1 MVVILSSAP
10 SQSDLISA
18 RRTALKP
25 RQNRWLLVDTYMLR
39 LLAKPLMVSLAVVMA
54 ALLLERLVRLFELLA
69 ERGGGAGMVFAMAAN
84 LIPHYLGLAL
94 PAAFCFSMLSV
105 ILRMCAEN
113 EMDALEGSGL
123 SIQRI
128 AVPFIGVGVVLALIS
143 VTLFGY
149 VQPYSRYAFSAIKHA
164 LINSPWDAQVIP
176 GTFIDTGNGL
186 RLSALEVGPEGRKLS
201 SVFVFQ
207 ITPDESGEKTV
218 ETAITAKTGELIAH
232 KEAGKLVLSL
242 KDGITMPTSDAGGT
256 TALAFGSLDISQGY
270 SADAPLFRPRGLS
283 EREMTLDEL
292 WNEAALPGP
301 EDRRARLKSEFHAR
315 LVRGLSLIFL
325 PLLAIP
331 MGLSAKRTPRWE
343 SIALTGVII
352 IAYHQSIQLLEGFG
366 DLQLINPGPA
376 LWGLGAGFGLFCSW
390 LFFFTKGQGQGM
402 PLRHVYKFFDYAA
415 GKIKGLIPKRFRAE
429 KTGQTL

>member
-1 MVVILSSAP
+1 M
-10 SQSDLISA
+10 
-18 RRTALKP
+18 LKP
-25 RQNRWLLVDTYMLR
+25 NQGHWLNVDTYMLR
-39 LLAKPLMVSLAVVMA
+39 LLAKPLMVSLAVVMS

-128 AVPFIGVGVVLALIS
+128 AVPYIGVGVILAMIS
-143 VTLFGY
+143 VALFGY

-176 GTFIDTGNGL
+176 GTFIDTGNGM
-186 RLSALEVGPEGRKLS
+186 RLSALEVGPEGRKLK

-207 ITPDESGEKTV
+207 VTPDENGEKTV
-218 ETAITAKTGELIAH
+218 ETAITARTGELIAH
-232 KEAGKLVLSL
+232 KEASKLVLSL
-242 KDGITMPTSDAGGT
+242 KDGITMPTTKDGST
-256 TALAFGSLDISQGY
+256 TALGFGSLDVSRDY
-270 SADAPLFRPRGLS
+270 SADAPIFRPRGLS

-292 WNEAALPGP
+292 WNEAAMPGP
-301 EDRRARLKSEFHAR
+301 ADRRARLKSEFHAR

-325 PLLAIP
+325 PMLAIP

-366 DLQLINPGPA
+366 DLQIIDPGPA
-376 LWGLGAGFGLFCSW
+376 LWGLGAAFGLFCSW
-390 LFFFTKGQGQGM
+390 LFFNTKGQGMGM
-402 PLRHVYKFFDYAA
+402 PLRNVFKLFDVVAR
-415 GKIKGLIPKRFRAE
+415 GIRTLIPKRFRADE
-429 KTGQTL
+429 AGPSR

>member
-1 MVVILSSAP
+1 MNN
-10 SQSDLISA
+10 QSDLISA

-25 RQNRWLLVDTYMLR
+25 RQGHWLMLDTYMLR

-105 ILRMCAEN
+105 ILRMCEEN

-128 AVPFIGVGVVLALIS
+128 AVPYLGVGVALALIS
-143 VTLFGY
+143 VALFGY

-176 GTFIDTGNGL
+176 GTFIDTGNGM
-186 RLSALEVGPEGRKLS
+186 RLSALEVGPEGRKLKN
-201 SVFVFQ
+201 VFVFQ
-207 ITPDESGEKTV
+207 VTPDESGEKTV

-232 KEAGKLVLSL
+232 KETGKLVLSL
-242 KDGITMPTSDAGGT
+242 KDGITMPTSEDGGT
-256 TALAFGSLDISQGY
+256 TALAFGSLDISRDY
-270 SADAPLFRPRGLS
+270 AANAPIFRPRGLS

-301 EDRRARLKSEFHAR
+301 ADRRARLKSEFHAR
-315 LVRGLSLIFL
+315 LVRGISLIFL
-325 PLLAIP
+325 PLLAVP

-366 DLQLINPGPA
+366 DLQIIDPGPA
-376 LWGLGAGFGLFCSW
+376 IWGLGAAFGLFCSW
-390 LFFFTKGQGQGM
+390 LFFSTKGQGQGM
-402 PLRHVYKFFDYAA
+402 PLRHIFRFVSFITRR
-415 GKIKGLIPKRFRAE
+415 IKRLLPARFRPENQA
-429 KTGQTL
+429 QTP

>member
-1 MVVILSSAP
+1 MN

-18 RRTALKP
+18 RRSAMKP
-25 RQNRWLLVDTYMLR
+25 DQGHWLLLDTYMLR

-84 LIPHYLGLAL
+84 LVPHYLGLAL
-94 PAAFCFSMLSV
+94 PAAFCFSMLMV
-105 ILRMCAEN
+105 ILRMCEEN

-128 AVPFIGVGVVLALIS
+128 AVPFIGVGVVLALVS
-143 VTLFGY
+143 VALFGY

-176 GTFIDTGNGL
+176 GTFIDTGNGM
-186 RLSALEVGPEGRKLS
+186 RLSALEVGPEGRKLQN
-201 SVFVFQ
+201 VFVFQ
-207 ITPDESGEKTV
+207 VTPDENGEKTV
-218 ETAITAKTGELIAH
+218 ETAITAKTGELIVDKDAS
-232 KEAGKLVLSL
+232 KLVLRL
-242 KDGITMPTSDAGGT
+242 KNGITMPTSEDGGT
-256 TALAFGSLDISQGY
+256 TALEFGSLDISRNF
-270 SADAPLFRPRGLS
+270 SADAPIFRPRGLS
-283 EREMTLDEL
+283 EREMTMDEL
-292 WNEAALPGP
+292 WNEAKLPGP
-301 EDRRARLKSEFHAR
+301 ADRRARMLSEFHAR

-325 PLLAIP
+325 PLLAVP

-366 DLQLINPGPA
+366 DLQIINPGPA
-376 LWGLGAGFGLFCSW
+376 IWSLGAAFGVFCSW

-402 PLRHVYKFFDYAA
+402 PLRHVFKFFDFVARR
-415 GKIKGLIPKRFRAE
+415 IKRLVPERFRPSRQAHNP
-429 KTGQTL
+429 